1 MAGGLLFPSLGWWE
15 PRCVV
20 GMAMD
25 VGLWDG
31 GWLLVKEQEKGQ
43 GIDPEGCVHP
53 CRKSKGGFPHP

>member
-1 MAGGLLFPSLGWWE
+1 MELAAWLEGWFSPSLGRWE

-31 GWLLVKEQEKGQ
+31 GWLLVTEQEKGQ

-53 CRKSKGGFPHP
+53 C